1 MTFSVKKNKILIINV
16 ALRPGFSRKIL
27 PMGMGYITSA
37 IRRAGF
43 GFDMLDLDANPLS
56 KEETEKFLQSNRYDV
71 VAMGCIVT
79 GYKYVKWLS
88 LIIKES
94 FPETIIIVGNTVAGS
109 IPNIILSRTGADIA
123 VIGEGDE
130 TIVDLLHRLELS
142 RKMEGIAGICYR
154 KDGYIVA
161 NPPRPLIENIDLIPM
176 PDWSAFDLN
185 IYMKSLSESIGDPL
199 PPIPKEKI
207 RAKPINTARG
217 CLFSCTFCYHAFR
230 GGKYRWRSAESIIK
244 EMRRDNET
252 YGINYF
258 VFADE
263 LTFFSL
269 KQAEHFADALI
280 ASGLQVYWAADVR
293 SGLFTRD
300 EHIQIAVKLKKA
312 GCLYLGYALESADFD
327 ILRWMDKKVG
337 PEEFS
342 RQVDLLRKAGITS
355 FTSIVLGYPN
365 ETEETIKATIDC
377 CIANKIYPSS
387 GYLLPQPGSPMYDFA
402 VKSGHIIDEEDYLL
416 AMGDRQD
423 LRLNMTSMTDETFT
437 AIVERELGRCN
448 RELGIN
454 LPDGSLLKTGSY
466 QTSRTKK

>member
-1 MTFSVKKNKILIINV
+1 MNKIKILVINI
-16 ALRPGFSRKIL
+16 ALRPGFARKIL
-27 PMGMGYITSA
+27 PIGMGYITAA

-43 GFDMLDLDANPLS
+43 EFDMLDLDAHPRS
-56 KEETEKFLQSNRYDV
+56 QEQTEKFLRMNQYDV

-88 LIIKES
+88 LIIKEA
-94 FPETIIIVGNTVAGS
+94 FPDTTVIVGNTVAQS
-109 IPNIILSRTGADIA
+109 IPNILLSKTGADVA
-123 VIGEGDE
+123 VMGEGDE
-130 TIVDLLHRLELS
+130 AIVDLLHRLESS
-142 RKMEGIAGICYR
+142 RDMEGIAGICYK
-154 KDGYIVA
+154 KDGHIVA
-161 NPPRPLIENIDLIPM
+161 NPPRPLIEDIDLIPM
-176 PDWSAFDLN
+176 PDWTSFDLE
-185 IYMKSLSESIGDPL
+185 IYIKSLSESVGDPL

-217 CLFSCTFCYHAFR
+217 CPFNCTFCYHVFR
-230 GGKYRWRSAESIIK
+230 GEKYRWRSAESIVQ
-244 EMRRDNET
+244 EMQRDHDT

-269 KQAEHFADALI
+269 KQAEHFANSII

-293 SGLFTRD
+293 SGLFTNE
-300 EHIQIAVKLKKA
+300 EHIQIAIKLKKA
-312 GCLYLGYALESADFD
+312 GCLYLGYALESANPD
-327 ILRWMDKKVG
+327 ILKWMDKKVG
-337 PEEFS
+337 PEAFS
-342 RQVDLLRKAGITS
+342 RQVDILRRGGITS

-365 ETEETIKATIDC
+365 ETEKTITETIDC

-423 LRLNMTSMTDETFT
+423 LRVNMTSMTDEVFT
-437 AIVERELGRCN
+437 AIVERELGRCS

-454 LPDGSLLKTGSY
+454 LPEGALLKTGSY
-466 QTSRTKK
+466 RTSKAKS